1 MATNE
6 KEIIDISGALK
17 GFAEHYEDGNS
28 PEWDIGRPK
37 QPFIEIADQVVEPV
51 LDAGCGTGD
60 TSIFFASRGLKVIGI
75 DFVENAILRAKSKVE
90 GRYLPVEFLVK
101 DAVTLDEWDIKFNT
115 VIDSGLLHAI
125 YDREKYANGLKHVLH
140 SGGRLYV
147 FYFKDDPS
155 SPGGGISDNELKD
168 IFDDGWK
175 IEFIQPVTQNTDGWK
190 MNFAVIQ
197 KNNQQS

>member
-197 KNNQQS
+197 KK

>member
-1 MATNE
+1 MKNE
-6 KEIIDISGALK
+6 KVIFNQSEALK

-28 PEWDIGRPK
+28 PVWDIGRPK
-37 QPFIEIADQVVEPV
+37 QPFIEIANQVVEPI

-90 GRYLPVEFLVK
+90 GHNLPVEFMVK
-101 DAVTLDEWDIKFNT
+101 DATTLEEWDVKFNT

-125 YDREKYANGLKHVLH
+125 YDKQKYANGLKHVLN
-140 SGGRLYV
+140 SGGRLFV

-155 SPGGGISDNELKD
+155 SPGGGISDNELKG
-168 IFDDGWK
+168 IFADGWK
-175 IEFIQPVTQNTDGWK
+175 IESIKYVSQDTDGWK
-190 MNFAVIQ
+190 MNFAIICRI
-197 KNNQQS
+197 S